1 METQPSVRAHTRAD
15 PAHRPQPRPQPRMAE
30 GGAPDC
36 PEHPEPGT
44 GALAAGRRADTHL
57 RRPAPAKAL
66 IPCHWAGG
74 ATVHQTQDTSP
85 KSGHLRVTPA
95 WAQPPQAARAEASL
109 ENQGRRWRRPSTPLK
124 SPDAKAAPTCE
135 ATGQLLGSS
144 VTRCPGTAPASETA
158 VKTNGTTWSA
168 GNGGCRTKETA
179 HSTGQPADEV
189 LHQRADR
196 DRGGQESTLRGQGPR
211 RQARA
216 NGEGLWGGT
225 RPRSISQHTGAPGPA
240 DPQGPGTT
248 DKHGHV
254 GLSLGNA
261 PRSTGELGEQDGG
274 GGGVEGGAPAPDA
287 GGSLTRA
294 IFRKSR
300 AGLGQRAS
308 SARPRFRRP
317 SRPRARTA
325 ASGSRAGPDSGWARA
340 WTWVWALAR
349 CRPTWG
355 CALRHQALLRRR
367 QAASRGG
374 RAVPLWWPAQARGW
388 PERRGR
394 GGAGGW
400 EGEARQPGAPAAVA
414 VPLDDRSPDPG
425 AARAPQGPAARQLFW
440 LRQGAAVPLGE
451 GR

>member
-1 METQPSVRAHTRAD
+1 MPLAEASGLLQTNAQPLSLMETQPSVRAHTRAD

-36 PEHPEPGT
+36 PEHPEPST

-124 SPDAKAAPTCE
+124 SPDATAAPTCE

-254 GLSLGNA
+254 GGLGWGRGA
-261 PRSTGELGEQDGG
+261 GG
-274 GGGVEGGAPAPDA
+274 GGGAARRHRTREGASPGPSSGSPGPARPAGVVRAPALPPA
-287 GGSLTRA
+287 LPP
-294 IFRKSR
+294 
-300 AGLGQRAS
+300 
-308 SARPRFRRP
+308 ARTHGCEWQQ
-317 SRPRARTA
+317 SRP
-325 ASGSRAGPDSGWARA
+325 
-340 WTWVWALAR
+340 
-349 CRPTWG
+349 
-355 CALRHQALLRRR
+355 
-367 QAASRGG
+367 
-374 RAVPLWWPAQARGW
+374 
-388 PERRGR
+388 
-394 GGAGGW
+394 
-400 EGEARQPGAPAAVA
+400 
-414 VPLDDRSPDPG
+414 
-425 AARAPQGPAARQLFW
+425 
-440 LRQGAAVPLGE
+440 
-451 GR
+451 